1 MKKLSSIIL
10 ASLLCTACVDTIIL
24 PDDKTVDED
33 FWQTKADVSSMV
45 NGAYNAM
52 SSTDVLTRLILWGGF
67 RGDEYA
73 LVKES
78 DTKGSVMDA
87 LEEIEGVNIQTTNMY
102 ATWAS
107 LYNVINI
114 CNIVLEKQQ
123 QVPSIDPNYTIGD
136 MQVHRSQ
143 MLALRSLC
151 YFYLVRAFRDVP
163 YSTTAFMNSSQ
174 DMEMPQLAPD
184 VVLQNCLRDLEEAEA
199 NALSPNAYSTTQ
211 WRRVG
216 WITRD
221 GINALQADICLWL
234 ASVHHSK
241 DYYQRCVDYCEKII
255 ESKKSQHLIRAGQVE
270 ESEFPLASATAMF
283 NNVFSTGNAEESI
296 FELQNQSNSAVA
308 TFFHKFKNSNSS
320 YGYLRASNIFGETG
334 SVYGNQNSRDLRM
347 FNNVYSGTETFDIRK
362 MVANNGTVTAREA
375 RPSLSIPF
383 KRNYIIYRL
392 TDIMLMRAE
401 ALVQLMDDDTDL
413 TRLRTA
419 YYMVQAVN
427 TRSIK
432 DDAKSDSLKW
442 SMIGGTN
449 TKFNT
454 KEDAEKYIMLERQRE
469 LCFEGK
475 RWYDL
480 LRYHYRHV
488 EGTQYDKT
496 MAQIAQEN
504 GSFPDIYAD
513 MKVLMTQSK
522 GNARSGIQAKMKTEP
537 YLYMPIPQT
546 DINVSPVLVQNPVWS
561 SGIEYEKSY

>member
-10 ASLLCTACVDTIIL
+10 ASLLFSSCVDTIIL

-33 FWQTKADVSSMV
+33 FWQTKADVAAMV

-52 SSTDVLTRLILWGGF
+52 GSSDVLTRLILWGGF

-78 DTKGSVMDA
+78 DTKGSIMDA
-87 LEEIEGVNIQTTNMY
+87 LEEIEGVNIQTTNTY

-107 LYNVINI
+107 LYSVINK
-114 CNIVLEKQQ
+114 CNIVLERQQ
-123 QVPSIDPNYTIGD
+123 EVPSIDPNYTIGD

-163 YSTTAFMNSSQ
+163 YNTQAFMNSSQ
-174 DMEMPQLAPD
+174 DMELPQQAPD

-199 NALSPNAYSTTQ
+199 NALSPNAYTTSQ

-221 GINALQADICLWL
+221 GINALQADIYLWL

-241 DYYQRCVDYCEKII
+241 DYYQKCVDYCEKVI
-255 ESKKSQHLIRAGQVE
+255 ESKKSQHVIRAGRVE
-270 ESEFPLASATAMF
+270 DSEFPLASATEA
-283 NNVFSTGNAEESI
+283 FSNIFAGRNAEESI
-296 FELQNQSNSAVA
+296 FELQVQSNSAVA
-308 TFFHKFKNSNSS
+308 TFFHKFKNNNST
-320 YGYLRASNIFGETG
+320 YGYLRASNIFSETG
-334 SVYGNQNSRDLRM
+334 AVYGNQNNRDLRM
-347 FNNVYSGTETFDIRK
+347 FNNVFSGSESFDIRK
-362 MVANNGTVTAREA
+362 MVSNGGTITARET
-375 RPSLSIPF
+375 RTSRSIPYAQ
-383 KRNYIIYRL
+383 NYIFYRL
-392 TDIMLMRAE
+392 TDVMLMRAE

-442 SMIGGTN
+442 TMINGTN

-454 KEDAEKYIMLERQRE
+454 KADAEKYIMLERQRE

-496 MAQIAQEN
+496 MAQITQE
-504 GSFPDIYAD
+504 GGTFPEIYQD

-561 SGIEYEKSY
+561 NSNEYEKSY

>member
-1 MKKLSSIIL
+1 
-10 ASLLCTACVDTIIL
+10 
-24 PDDKTVDED
+24 
-33 FWQTKADVSSMV
+33 
-45 NGAYNAM
+45 
-52 SSTDVLTRLILWGGF
+52 
-67 RGDEYA
+67 
-73 LVKES
+73 
-78 DTKGSVMDA
+78 
-87 LEEIEGVNIQTTNMY
+87 
-102 ATWAS
+102 
-107 LYNVINI
+107 
-114 CNIVLEKQQ
+114 
-123 QVPSIDPNYTIGD
+123 
-136 MQVHRSQ
+136 
-143 MLALRSLC
+143 
-151 YFYLVRAFRDVP
+151 
-163 YSTTAFMNSSQ
+163 
-174 DMEMPQLAPD
+174 
-184 VVLQNCLRDLEEAEA
+184 
-199 NALSPNAYSTTQ
+199 
-211 WRRVG
+211 
-216 WITRD
+216 
-221 GINALQADICLWL
+221 
-234 ASVHHSK
+234 
-241 DYYQRCVDYCEKII
+241 VDYCEKII

-546 DINVSPVLVQNPVWS
+546 DINVSSVLVQNPVWS